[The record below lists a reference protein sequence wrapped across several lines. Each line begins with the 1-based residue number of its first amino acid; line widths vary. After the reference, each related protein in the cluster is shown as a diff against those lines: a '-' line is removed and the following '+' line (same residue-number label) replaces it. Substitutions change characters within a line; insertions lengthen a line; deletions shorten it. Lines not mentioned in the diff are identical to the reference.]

1 MAESKY
7 NNYLTNDEKEE
18 IIKLHLEGLNTV
30 QIGKK
35 LGRSDSTI
43 GRFLKKEGYSTHKTG
58 KLSENDVEKI
68 KELYLN
74 GMTCKEIF
82 PMFSNK
88 ITTPDT
94 IRYVIKKEGISRNR
108 GYRNIVNH
116 NYFEDIDSP
125 QKAYFLGFLLTDG
138 SVVEREGRRQKRI
151 SFSLKFE
158 DKYMIEM
165 FKKEVECDN
174 KISTYQK
181 GRRNECGLAF
191 SSDKMAEDLSKFG
204 IVPNKSLIISKLP
217 RINKEFLP
225 DLIRGVFDGNGTVY
239 ILSKSGKLR
248 FGFYGTYKLCDD
260 IVKILNETIGLPLN
274 KITTQKDANVSFITF
289 GREQDIIN
297 FYNYIYYSEDV
308 ICLNRKKEKFVNYLN
323 KK

>member
-1 MAESKY
+1 M
-7 NNYLTNDEKEE
+7 
-18 IIKLHLEGLNTV
+18 
-30 QIGKK
+30 
-35 LGRSDSTI
+35 
-43 GRFLKKEGYSTHKTG
+43 
-58 KLSENDVEKI
+58 
-68 KELYLN
+68 
-74 GMTCKEIF
+74 
-82 PMFSNK
+82 
-88 ITTPDT
+88 
-94 IRYVIKKEGISRNR
+94 
-108 GYRNIVNH
+108 
-116 NYFEDIDSP
+116 
-125 QKAYFLGFLLTDG
+125 
-138 SVVEREGRRQKRI
+138 VEREGRRQKRI

-174 KISTYQK
+174 KISTCQK

-217 RINKEFLP
+217 KINKEFLP

-274 KITTQKDANVSFITF
+274 KITTKKDENVSFITF

>member
-297 FYNYIYYSEDV
+297 VYNYIYYSKDV